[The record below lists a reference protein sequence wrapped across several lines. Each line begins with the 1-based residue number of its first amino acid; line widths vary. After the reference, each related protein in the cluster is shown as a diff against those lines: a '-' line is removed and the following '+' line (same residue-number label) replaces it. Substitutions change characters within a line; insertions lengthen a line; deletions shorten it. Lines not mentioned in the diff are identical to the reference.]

1 MAQTAIRDVSLT
13 SHIRDPG
20 ARVRE
25 LCNYA
30 CKVEI
35 DPQIPPRRYLRS
47 GHEMLR
53 MAKVYQDEKNYEQA
67 FILYTKF
74 ISLFVEKLPKHP
86 DYKSAPVNDVTGI
99 KKKVKLVFPIAEEL
113 KTILKKKYTEIEK
126 KRQEEERL
134 KQEELEREQ
143 ERQRKEEE
151 ARQQEEEARNLEA
164 RSEAEAR
171 WLDEQE
177 SKLKELKEKELLKNI
192 DQDSESNENTVKGE
206 NLAGLNNQRPSAT
219 AGNLTY
225 IHNDLGEKPVEKN
238 LMKDSQYPSI
248 PDRELKKNLV
258 ISDYSTPS
266 VNGAPNFDRSTKPDH
281 FTSTGFS
288 GLRQV
293 IVPSDLMRK
302 FMVLAEHNTLR
313 NIETCGILAGKMV
326 HDSFHIT
333 HVLVPKQSGT
343 TDTCVA
349 EDEEDLFMYQDPRD
363 LITLGW
369 IHTHPSQTAFLS
381 SVDMHNQYGYQAM
394 LPEAIAIVCA
404 PKYQET
410 GIFTL
415 TSERGL
421 PEIGQCRERGF
432 HQHTK
437 TPPLFDNCAHVSVV
451 DTERIEMVDLRQK

>member
-1 MAQTAIRDVSLT
+1 MAQVANVSLT

-86 DYKSAPVNDVTGI
+86 DYSSAPAGDVSAI

-113 KTILKKKYTEIEK
+113 KSILKKRYTEIEK
-126 KRQEEERL
+126 KRAEEERII
-134 KQEELEREQ
+134 QEELEREQ
-143 ERQRKEEE
+143 ERLRQEEEVRRQEEE
-151 ARQQEEEARNLEA
+151 ARQIQAK
-164 RSEAEAR
+164 SEAESK

-177 SKLKELKEKELLKNI
+177 RKLQELKEKELLKNI
-192 DQDSESNENTVKGE
+192 DQDSESSENTAKNDSKE
-206 NLAGLNNQRPSAT
+206 GLNNQRPSAT
-219 AGNLTY
+219 AGSLTY
-225 IHNDLGEKPVEKN
+225 IHNDFGERPVEKN
-238 LMKDSQYPSI
+238 LIKDSQYPSI

-258 ISDYSTPS
+258 ISDYYTPTI
-266 VNGAPNFDRSTKPDH
+266 NGVPDIDRSTKPDH

-288 GLRQV
+288 GLREV
-293 IVPSDLMRK
+293 VVPSDLMRK

-313 NIETCGILAGKMV
+313 NIETCGILAGKLV
-326 HDSFHIT
+326 HNSFHIT
-333 HVLVPKQSGT
+333 HVLVPKQTGT

-369 IHTHPSQTAFLS
+369 IHTHPTQTAFLS

-404 PKYQET
+404 PKYNET

-415 TSERGL
+415 TSDRGL

-437 TPPLFDNCAHVSVV
+437 TPPLFDSCSHVRVL
-451 DTERIEMVDLRQK
+451 DTVRIEVADLRQK